1 MNEIDVVRLKR
12 PYKKLK
18 AGAEGTIVQKYPQ
31 TDEVYYVEFMD
42 DDGNTIALCNV
53 PADYLEVIW
62 DATETLKEYDE
73 KKRLEKLAKENK
85 NSKDSN

>member
-1 MNEIDVVRLKR
+1 MHIMNEIDVVRLKR
-12 PYKKLK
+12 SYKKLK

-73 KKRLEKLAKENK
+73 KKRLFDA
-85 NSKDSN
+85 SKK

>member
-12 PYKKLK
+12 SYKKLK

>member
-1 MNEIDVVRLKR
+1 MNEFDVVRLKR

-42 DDGNTIALCNV
+42 DDGNTIALYDV
-53 PADYLEVIW
+53 PADYLKVIW
-62 DATETLKEYDE
+62 DYEKYAKERDE
-73 KKRLEKLAKENK
+73 KERLEKLAKENK

>member
-1 MNEIDVVRLKR
+1 
-12 PYKKLK
+12 
-18 AGAEGTIVQKYPQ
+18 
-31 TDEVYYVEFMD
+31 MD